1 MNTEN
6 KEFALETEQKNC
18 GGNCPVNAALVEQLV
33 KALTPKPFRKRHP
46 LLFWGFWTVLVLA
59 IGGGIFASTDDDTA
73 SLASEDSYAVVRVE
87 GPILNTRPQLR
98 WIEKVGK
105 DSSIKGVVLRI
116 DSPGGGAAAS
126 QELYEAV
133 KALGKKKPVIASM
146 GSVAASGGLMVAMGA
161 QHVVANPSTVTG
173 SIGVRMDIPQ
183 LQGLM
188 GKLGLGQE
196 TLTTGKFKDAGSTT
210 RPMSAEEKLYL
221 RRILQDMHDQ
231 FVQLVAEGRKMP
243 VDTVRTVADGRIF
256 TGREAKELGIVD
268 ELGGQS
274 DAVATLHMT
283 LGLTKSLKR
292 VEQPKESKLWK
303 ELMES
308 MLGVDLTTAFSG
320 LGHMGSASSANAAP
334 VPAFLFAY

>member
-6 KEFALETEQKNC
+6 KDFALEAEQKNC

-46 LLFWGFWTVLVLA
+46 VLFWGFWVVLA
-59 IGGGIFASTDDDTA
+59 LGIGGGIFASTDEDTA

-87 GPILNTRPQLR
+87 GPIMNTRPLLR
-98 WIEKVGK
+98 WIEKVGR
-105 DSSIKGVVLRI
+105 DNSIKGVILRI

-133 KALGKKKPVIASM
+133 KALGEKKPVIASM

-173 SIGVRMDIPQ
+173 SIGVRMDVPQ

-188 GKLGLGQE
+188 GKLGLAQQ

-210 RPMSAEEKLYL
+210 RPMTPEEKQYL
-221 RRILQDMHDQ
+221 GRILQDMHDQ

-243 VDTVRTVADGRIF
+243 VDKVHAVADGRIF
-256 TGREAKELGIVD
+256 TGREARELGIVD
-268 ELGGQS
+268 ELGGQN
-274 DAVATLHMT
+274 DAVATLHKT
-283 LGLTKSLKR
+283 LDLKKSLKR

-308 MLGVDLTTAFSG
+308 VLGVDLSVALSG
-320 LGHMGSASSANAAP
+320 LGHMGSASGISASP
-334 VPAFLFAY
+334 VPSFLFAY